1 MTALIQGAD
10 FGHLNWTDY
19 ATFASKNLP
28 VLYEPDSGP
37 TAETLKTL
45 HSTIGWTGST
55 LLNFMPEYRYW

>member
-1 MTALIQGAD
+1 MTALIQGTD

-28 VLYEPDSGP
+28 VLYEPESGL

-45 HSTIGWTGST
+45 RSTFAWTGSP
-55 LLNFMPEYRYW
+55 LFNFMAEYYYW